1 MSPEIEEK
9 SSLSVP
15 ILAKNIMI
23 CNSRSAILDMTKR
36 SALAQTADKE
46 QKKNTKNKA
55 KKWKSSQWFDTLTST
70 MLYFLLS
77 CPIRANGP

>member
-1 MSPEIEEK
+1 MSPEIEEN

-15 ILAKNIMI
+15 IFQKNIMI

-46 QKKNTKNKA
+46 QKKKQNKA
-55 KKWKSSQWFDTLTST
+55 KK
-70 MLYFLLS
+70 
-77 CPIRANGP
+77 

>member
-15 ILAKNIMI
+15 IFQKNIMI

-36 SALAQTADKE
+36 SALAQTADKDKKKTKTK
-46 QKKNTKNKA
+46 QKNERVAT
-55 KKWKSSQWFDTLTST
+55 DL
-70 MLYFLLS
+70 
-77 CPIRANGP
+77 IH

>member
-15 ILAKNIMI
+15 IFQKNIMI

-36 SALAQTADKE
+36 SALAQTADKDK
-46 QKKNTKNKA
+46 KKNKNKA
-55 KKWKSSQWFDTLTST
+55 KK
-70 MLYFLLS
+70 
-77 CPIRANGP
+77 

>member
-15 ILAKNIMI
+15 IFQKNIMI

-36 SALAQTADKE
+36 SALAQTADKD
-46 QKKNTKNKA
+46 QKKKQKQS
-55 KKWKSSQWFDTLTST
+55 KKMKE
-70 MLYFLLS
+70 
-77 CPIRANGP
+77 

>member
-15 ILAKNIMI
+15 IFQKNIMI

-46 QKKNTKNKA
+46 QKKHQKQS
-55 KKWKSSQWFDTLTST
+55 KKMKE
-70 MLYFLLS
+70 
-77 CPIRANGP
+77 

>member
-1 MSPEIEEK
+1 MSPEIEEN

-15 ILAKNIMI
+15 IFQKNIMI

-46 QKKNTKNKA
+46 QKKKTKTKQKIERVA
-55 KKWKSSQWFDTLTST
+55 SDL
-70 MLYFLLS
+70 
-77 CPIRANGP
+77 IH